1 MSDPRFSKAGK
12 DPRFRK
18 AAIADPK
25 VEVDPRFQAVLTD
38 KKFRAPKSQKP
49 TGKPLHKDDSDN
61 DESFKWDAASSSSE
75 DSADDIE
82 QELMD
87 YNAGVDATV
96 WEETLED
103 TVLSEDAS
111 ARLAVLGCDWDKIQA
126 ADIFSMFQTFLDS
139 LAKKR
144 VALHRS
150 VVSVNFYPSEFGKT
164 EMEWEAEHG
173 PRLEIEDED
182 ETLMTPDQLQAKE
195 HRVNEALRKYQKQR
209 RKYYYA
215 VVVFDSVETA
225 NFVYNEL
232 DGCGASFC
240 ATLLDLRFVP
250 DSLTEFPYAAI
261 STCTEAPGANYKSP
275 LEDGGAAATFS
286 HSKVTCSWD
295 EDLPER
301 KILRRKLTPK
311 EIAELDLS
319 AYIASDSEADAPSD
333 TEAYRKALLSGDD
346 ESTDG
351 EVEMGDMEM
360 KVNRN
365 VENIGKKIEQ
375 GKGSAKSAK
384 SLSAWEQ
391 YLEKRKEE
399 KRQKTMMRKM
409 SGKRDVDGTSGA
421 LDAEELEKL
430 LPSKKARTDKT
441 TDRSEDADKITQD
454 PRLQAIFQNPD
465 FAVDTTHPA
474 FDKKSQVMRQV
485 LAEKSKRRRK

>member
-18 AAIADPK
+18 AAIADTK
-25 VEVDPRFQAVLTD
+25 AEIDPRFKAVLTD
-38 KKFRAPKSQKP
+38 KKFRAPRNQKP
-49 TGKPLHKDDSDN
+49 TGKPVHKDDSDQ
-61 DESFKWDAASSSSE
+61 DDSFKWDAASSSSE
-75 DSADDIE
+75 ESVDDIE
-82 QELMD
+82 QELTE
-87 YNAGVDATV
+87 YNAGVDPTV
-96 WEETLED
+96 WEETVED
-103 TVLSEDAS
+103 TILSEDAS

-139 LAKKR
+139 LGKKR
-144 VALHRS
+144 VAAQRAVH
-150 VVSVNFYPSEFGKT
+150 SVNFYPSEFGKT
-164 EMEWEAEHG
+164 EMEWEAQHG
-173 PRLEIEDED
+173 PRLEVDDDDESM
-182 ETLMTPDQLQAKE
+182 MTAEELQAKE
-195 HRVNEALRKYQKQR
+195 NRVNEALRKYQKQR

-225 NFVYNEL
+225 NLVYTEL

-250 DSLTEFPYAAI
+250 DSLTEFPYPAI
-261 STCTEAPGANYKSP
+261 STCNEAPGASYKSP

-286 HSKVTCSWD
+286 HSKVACSWD

-333 TEAYRKALLSGDD
+333 TEAYRKALLSGD

-375 GKGSAKSAK
+375 GKSSSKSLK
-384 SLSAWEQ
+384 NLSAWEQ

-430 LPSKKARTDKT
+430 LPSKKAKTEKSGDKT
-441 TDRSEDADKITQD
+441 EDAEKITQD